1 MKHAVLLALG
11 IILGWTALPARADT
25 ADYARPGAYV
35 GGGILGAIDDTDIGP
50 LAGGLGVDTR
60 AGYRLFRHLALEGQ
74 LTYINSFRGSLG
86 VADVDL
92 QALTGTANVKA
103 FPFTG
108 RVQPYAQAGL
118 GATYLH
124 GETHLFGNTV
134 AKDSSTEFTFRGGG
148 GLDLYLR
155 PSVSLYTDVSY
166 ILLSGDLGGG
176 FIPFTFG
183 AQYHF

>member
-11 IILGWTALPARADT
+11 LTLAWTAQPARAET
-25 ADYARPGAYV
+25 DYAQPGAYV
-35 GGGILGAIDDTDIGP
+35 GGGILGAINDTDVDA
-50 LAGGLGVDTR
+50 LDGGLGVDTR
-60 AGYRLFRHLALEGQ
+60 AGYRLLRHLAVEGQ
-74 LTYINSFRGSLG
+74 LTYINSFGGSLG

-92 QALTGTANVKA
+92 QALTGTANLKA

-124 GETHLFGNTV
+124 GETHLLGNTV
-134 AKDSSTEFTFRGGG
+134 EKESSTELTFRGGG
-148 GLDLYLR
+148 GLDVYLR

-176 FIPFTFG
+176 FVPFTFG

>member
-11 IILGWTALPARADT
+11 LTLGWTVQPARAET
-25 ADYARPGAYV
+25 VDYARSGAYV
-35 GGGILGAIDDTDIGP
+35 GGGILGAINDTDLDSPDGGIGF
-50 LAGGLGVDTR
+50 DTR
-60 AGYRLFRHLALEGQ
+60 AGYRFLRHFAVEGQ
-74 LTYINSFRGSLG
+74 LTYADYFGGSVG
-86 VADVDL
+86 VADVNL
-92 QALTGTANVKA
+92 QALTGTANLKA

-108 RVQPYAQAGL
+108 RVQPYAQAGI

-124 GETHLFGNTV
+124 GEAHFLGNTI
-134 AKDSSTEFTFRGGG
+134 AEDSSTEFTFRGGA